1 MIILEA
7 HKEFEAICH
16 AMAEPSFYPHE
27 VTHLQRL
34 DTHISTVFLTGRW
47 VYKLKKPVDF
57 GFLDFTKLD
66 SRRHFCEREVYLNQ
80 RLSQGV
86 YIGVVHICRSREG
99 RYFIGGGGEPVEY
112 AVKMR
117 QLPEEDSLLW
127 RIAAGNVSE
136 KDMRELGWRLADFYE
151 NSLRDPEIDQYGH
164 PDLISFNM
172 EENFYQIRPFVDDL
186 VDSEEYEL
194 IRQVNRAFFLYYSG
208 LFEKRMDSGRIRDG
222 HGDLRCDHVYFS
234 QGIQIIDCIEFNDR
248 FRYGD
253 VVSDLAFLHMDL
265 EHHGGENLCQAFL
278 AAYAERADDFEMYA
292 LLDFYACYRA
302 MVKVKVACL
311 RSAEL
316 ESAEER
322 EILKGEAR
330 GYLQG
335 AYRYALQFSRPTI
348 WVIMGLPATGKSS
361 VAQVISERLSL
372 PLFQS
377 DLIRKEMT
385 GRPKDQAEI
394 VPYGHGA
401 YQSTLRQRV
410 YAKMLSL
417 AQEELKQGH
426 SIVLDATFSKRRWR
440 DEVRQLADDLGTNL
454 IVVECSCDEETI
466 RKRLSGRKNEFSISD
481 ARLQHLPHMIADY
494 EKPTEMPAEQYFQVE
509 SSLPSDEMIAEV
521 FSEGYVKKRAQ
532 VKGLGLTGSRES

>member
-7 HKEFEAICH
+7 QREFEAICH
-16 AMAEPSFYPHE
+16 AMADPSFYPHE

-34 DTHISTVFLTGRW
+34 DTHISTVFLTGQW

-57 GFLDFTKLD
+57 GFLDFTESD
-66 SRRHFCEREVYLNQ
+66 SRRHFCEREVCLNQ

-86 YIGVVHICRSREG
+86 YIEVVQICRNREG
-99 RYFIGGGGEPVEY
+99 GYLIGGGGETVEH

-117 QLPEEDSLLW
+117 QLREEDSLRW
-127 RIAAGNVSE
+127 RIGAGNVSE
-136 KDMRELGWRLADFYE
+136 NDMRELGRRLADFYE
-151 NSLRDPEIDQYGH
+151 NSMRDPEIDQYGH
-164 PDLISFNM
+164 PDLIAFNM

-186 VDSEEYEL
+186 VASEEYDF
-194 IRQVNRAFFLYYSG
+194 IRQVSRAFFVNYSG
-208 LFEKRMDSGRIRDG
+208 LFEKRIDSGRIRDG

-234 QGIQIIDCIEFNDR
+234 QGIQIIDCVEFNDR

-265 EHHGGENLCQAFL
+265 EHLGGEDLCKAFL

-302 MVKVKVACL
+302 VVKVKVACL

-330 GYLQG
+330 SYLQG
-335 AYRYALQFSRPTI
+335 AYRYALQFSRPTV
-348 WVIMGLPATGKSS
+348 WVMMGLPATGKSS

-372 PLFQS
+372 PLLQS

-385 GRPKDQAEI
+385 GRPRDHAEI

-426 SIVLDATFSKRRWR
+426 SVVLDATFSQRRWR
-440 DEVRQLADDLGTNL
+440 DEVRQLAGDLDTNL
-454 IVVECSCDEETI
+454 IIMECSCDEETI
-466 RKRLSGRKNEFSISD
+466 RKRLSDRENELIISD
-481 ARLQHLPHMIADY
+481 ARLQHLSHMIADY
-494 EKPTEMPAEQYFQVE
+494 EKPTEIPAEQFFQVE
-509 SSLPSDEMIAEV
+509 TSLPFSAMIAGV
-521 FSEGYVKKRAQ
+521 FSEGYMKKRAQ
-532 VKGLGLTGSRES
+532 VKGLGLTGSGEL